1 MAVDAPLLVE
11 VGQATPYPGG
21 LLNVAGKYGWIHDNT
36 DPHLG
41 GGISFVGSPLGVAA
55 LAPGL
60 SDVVLGITPGTEKV
74 FDVPVSYENNAFA
87 IYKGILHSPAYKEY
101 ETEARLGLE
110 LGETFAVE
118 EGVRILV
125 LEKATKIGGLT
136 ESIINALALAEQ
148 YSAENFGGLGV
159 IHVNRFGAAYLSEH
173 RAVVRNKDDHTLIT
187 AQGIP
192 IVNGAGYGTNGPG
205 ATVPTGDNFFMYVTG
220 PMHLFRRPTI
230 YNEGYELQTNTQA
243 GLAER
248 IYAAQNEG
256 VAVYLEVDGT
266 I

>member
-1 MAVDAPLLVE
+1 VE
-11 VGQATPYPGG
+11 
-21 LLNVAGKYGWIHDNT
+21 
-36 DPHLG
+36 
-41 GGISFVGSPLGVAA
+41 
-55 LAPGL
+55 
-60 SDVVLGITPGTEKV
+60 
-74 FDVPVSYENNAFA
+74 
-87 IYKGILHSPAYKEY
+87 
-101 ETEARLGLE
+101 
-110 LGETFAVE
+110 
-118 EGVRILV
+118 
-125 LEKATKIGGLT
+125 LT